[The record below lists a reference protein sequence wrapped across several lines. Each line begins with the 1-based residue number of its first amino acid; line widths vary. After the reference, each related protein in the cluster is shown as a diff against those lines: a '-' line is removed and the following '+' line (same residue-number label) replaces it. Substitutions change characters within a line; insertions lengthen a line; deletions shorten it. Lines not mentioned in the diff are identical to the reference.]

1 MEPSQTSSSNPRQA
15 ILLDLSLFI
24 LDLLD
29 TNKIKE
35 YEPIRDHILEVPSAL
50 VQMLRDSRVGSPVLF
65 LFIHALLVKTIN
77 KYRAKQI
84 TDSRIIRLV
93 NSRDYEVRGE
103 AWRIAQKLFEEFSS
117 LIDIAPKAILPEDI
131 KSPEY
136 EYKSDSSEYP
146 IRRYDFIGSFSRE
159 DQLRLQQIYTRELNL
174 PVHPLYDQ
182 YFSQIFHAQSIGLAD
197 VSTPRRRSVSL
208 DDETF
213 KIVSDWKGHVP
224 LHEKADGNI
233 IQSSRE
239 FLKWF
244 ALTYM
249 KDEWKGMVF
258 DATLE
263 LAVAGVMAGT
273 VAGTLGLSLVTLT
286 GGTILKAVVEAPP
299 TILPDIYKPFV
310 FGAILLLMFACLI
323 TVFKPTWFMPKIL
336 PTPSSTLIQ
345 TLTDE
350 PLLPD
355 SAPTPTITLISLITV
370 AAPAENIATATP
382 VPINSKN
389 ASASPDYCLYVVQP
403 GDAVQS
409 VASWFYIS
417 ESDIRNS
424 DRRVNQGMFVVNQL
438 VRINASCCT
447 HIGIENG
454 FSYTVQPKD
463 NVFRLAERYST
474 TVKEIA
480 TANKLV
486 DSRYIQTGQMLC
498 VPYP

>member
-1 MEPSQTSSSNPRQA
+1 MEPSQTSNNTPRQA

-24 LDLLD
+24 LDFLD

-35 YEPIRDHILEVPSAL
+35 SASIRDHILEVPSAL
-50 VQMLRDSRVGSPVLF
+50 VQMLRDSRVGSPILF
-65 LFIHALLVKTIN
+65 LFIYALLVKTIN

-84 TDSRIIRLV
+84 TDSRIVRLV

-103 AWRIAQKLFEEFSS
+103 AWRITQKLFEEFSS
-117 LIDIAPKAILPEDI
+117 LIDIVPKSALPEDI
-131 KSPEY
+131 NEP
-136 EYKSDSSEYP
+136 EYKSDDSEYP
-146 IRRYDFIGSFSRE
+146 IRRYDFIGSFSHE
-159 DQLRLQQIYTRELNL
+159 EQLRLQQIYTRELNL

-182 YFSQIFHAQSIGLAD
+182 YFSQVFHAQSIGVAD
-197 VSTPRRRSVSL
+197 VTTPRRRSVSL
-208 DDETF
+208 DEETF
-213 KIVSDWKGHVP
+213 KIVSDWKGHVA
-224 LHEKADGNI
+224 LHEKSDSNI

-239 FLKWF
+239 FLRWF
-244 ALTYM
+244 TLAYM

-273 VAGTLGLSLVTLT
+273 IAGTLGLSLVTLA

-299 TILPDIYKPFV
+299 TVLPDIYKPVV
-310 FGAILLLMFACLI
+310 FGAVLLLMIVCLI
-323 TVFKPTWFMPKIL
+323 TVFKPTWFIPKIL
-336 PTPSSTLIQ
+336 PTPSPTFIQ
-345 TLTDE
+345 TSLGE
-350 PLLPD
+350 PLLQD
-355 SAPTPTITLISLITV
+355 LIPTPTITSMSLITV
-370 AAPAENIATATP
+370 AAPAENIATATL
-382 VPINSKN
+382 VPINSTN
-389 ASASPDYCLYVVQP
+389 ASDSLDYCLYVIQS
-403 GDAVQS
+403 GDTVQS
-409 VASWFYIS
+409 VASWFYVS

-424 DRRVNQGMFVVNQL
+424 DRRVNQDMFVVNQL
-438 VRINASCCT
+438 VRINVPCCK

-474 TVKEIA
+474 TVKEI
-480 TANKLV
+480 TVANKLS